1 MNLICTFPP
10 FLLLATV
17 ALGLPVAPSST
28 GVAAP
33 DLESQLS
40 NLSVKLEIGQVKVI
54 GRWCRVAL
62 FAVSTDVF
70 YAERVLCQ
78 SRI

>member
-40 NLSVKLEIGQVKVI
+40 NLSVKLEIGQNH
-54 GRWCRVAL
+54 RTL
-62 FAVSTDVF
+62 VSRCF
-70 YAERVLCQ
+70 ICGLNGCFLC
-78 SRI
+78 